1 MFQYIFF
8 FIILT
13 LICVMLFVYI
23 TLVISSWVC
32 RGVSTYNENDNG
44 NNNISIDESLSLST
58 TMTNLV
64 EQHGFREEV
73 IDVSGVGVHV
83 VIKDPSNVTS
93 DVSKDIFVFIHGTAS
108 ASVTFF
114 NIMDQIPPNVKCV
127 AIDLPSFGISDTI
140 DVEIYPSNEDMCI
153 GYANIIGETLHK
165 LSILDNTVL
174 VGHSLGGF
182 LSIYVAARYPIKK
195 LVLLN
200 PAGILPTL
208 GVWGYYWA
216 IFFKAGLP
224 TSIFDLPLISRV
236 GMKRIINMIF
246 HDDSLLTHFW
256 LSIYSNSRNKGRQIL
271 QRVIT
276 LTRSHSYWNT
286 PAFSTLIDVYKK
298 IPTTVCFGV
307 KDTICPSH
315 IGYLLKY
322 VSQGQIMIHNIYDAN
337 HNPCVNTAKMADVL
351 NTIFVDKD
359 ERIRNITLKKS
370 INTKNKKCCKGYSY
384 PSLSRTQESIQQ
396 FYKYILTHTR

>member
-8 FIILT
+8 FIIFIF
-13 LICVMLFVYI
+13 ICVIFFVYI
-23 TLVISSWVC
+23 TLVISSWVY
-32 RGVSTYNENDNG
+32 RGLSAYNDDISND
-44 NNNISIDESLSLST
+44 ETLSLSSI
-58 TMTNLV
+58 MTKLV

-73 IDVSGVGVHV
+73 VDVSGVGVHI
-83 VIKDPSNVTS
+83 VIKDPSNITS
-93 DVSKDIFVFIHGTAS
+93 EDSKDIFVFIHGTAS

-114 NIMDQIPPNVKCV
+114 DIMDQIPPNVKCV
-127 AIDLPSFGISDTI
+127 AIDVPSFGISDTI

-153 GYANIIGETLHK
+153 GYANIIGQTLDK
-165 LSILDNTVL
+165 LGILNNTIL

-216 IFFKAGLP
+216 IVFKTGLP
-224 TSIFDLPLISRV
+224 TTIYDLPLISRV
-236 GMKRIINMIF
+236 GMKHILNTIF
-246 HDDSLLTHFW
+246 QDDSLLTQLW
-256 LSIYSNSRNKGRQIL
+256 LSIYSNPRNKGHQIL

-276 LTRSHSYWNT
+276 LTTCRSYWNT

-315 IGYLLKY
+315 IGSFLKL
-322 VSQGQIMIHNIYDAN
+322 VSQGEIMIHNIYDAN
-337 HNPCVNTAKMADVL
+337 HNPCVNTAKMADIL
-351 NTIFVDKD
+351 KAIFVDKD
-359 ERIRNITLKKS
+359 ERNRNITLRES
-370 INTKNKKCCKGYSY
+370 NNTANKKCCKGYSY
-384 PSLSRTQESIQQ
+384 PSFSDTQDSIQQ
-396 FYKYILTHTR
+396 FYKYLLTHTM